1 MGALLSAP
9 CKIKES
15 NNTTYY
21 LADKNKTFAYCNVP
35 AQTTSPFSP
44 TPAECTIS
52 KPCKGPVQT
61 GQCSIDGTP
70 LNVSCTAQS
79 YNGAFIPVPIDES
92 SSKISNLNNS
102 QNYLKGMWDY
112 DKIVKMTP
120 AVAINEATGKPYEFP
135 KDLPYVENELDA
147 AISAL
152 PLITMM
158 GAPGPAVSNEI
169 TSLMKYTP
177 LTFSPTAAPP
187 QTTGGT
193 TSGRIGIPIKIP
205 PPKPPATRL
214 SPAPTA
220 VRLSPGPA
228 PAAMRLSPGPASTA
242 MRLSPGPAPAALR
255 LSLGPAPATLRL
267 SPGPAPA
274 TQKPK
279 SNFLLWIGI
288 IVFVIILLITVS
300 VIYFKYR
307 QQTVVRTGGRL
318 KTKLFK

>member
-61 GQCSIDGTP
+61 GQCSIDDTP

-92 SSKISNLNNS
+92 SSKVSNLNNS
-102 QNYLKGMWDY
+102 QNYLKGRWDY

-120 AVAINEATGKPYEFP
+120 AVAINEAIGKPYEFP
-135 KDLPYVENELDA
+135 QDLPYVENELDA

-152 PLITMM
+152 PLISMM

-177 LTFSPTAAPP
+177 FTFSPTASPP
-187 QTTGGT
+187 QASTGGA

-205 PPKPPATRL
+205 PPKPPLVKL
-214 SPAPTA
+214 SPGPAPA
-220 VRLSPGPA
+220 AAIRLSPGPA
-228 PAAMRLSPGPASTA
+228 PAAAIRLSPGPAPATA
-242 MRLSPGPAPAALR
+242 IRLSPGPAPAA
-255 LSLGPAPATLRL
+255 AIRL
-267 SPGPAPA
+267 SPGPAP
-274 TQKPK
+274 TNKPK
-279 SNFLLWIGI
+279 SNVMLWVGI

-300 VIYFKYR
+300 VIYFKYN
-307 QQTVVRTGGRL
+307 QPTVIRTGGRT